1 MGRRVLVEA
10 YAELAADRL
19 LDVATGLFARQG
31 VANVAMSDVA
41 RESGCSRATLYR
53 YFSDRQALRSAYVDR
68 EARRIGREVAIHCS
82 DVSDPRERVV
92 ESVVESLRRVRADP
106 ALAAWFVPGEAAL
119 AQSLADSS
127 RSIET
132 MVASFLGETSSSE
145 VARNAYWLLRV
156 IVSLLTL
163 PGVDEEDERSMVM
176 EFVVPVVSQDAT
188 QMEGA

>member
-1 MGRRVLVEA
+1 M
-10 YAELAADRL
+10 
-19 LDVATGLFARQG
+19 
-31 VANVAMSDVA
+31 
-41 RESGCSRATLYR
+41 
-53 YFSDRQALRSAYVDR
+53 RSAYVDR
-68 EARRIGREVAIHCS
+68 EARRIGREVAIHSQMCPGPS
-82 DVSDPRERVV
+82 ERVI
-92 ESVVESLRRVRADP
+92 ESVVESLRRVRADL

-145 VARNAYWLLRV
+145 VARKAYWLLRV

-176 EFVVPVVSQDAT
+176 EFVVPVVSQGAT

>member
-1 MGRRVLVEA
+1 MCPGPSKRV
-10 YAELAADRL
+10 
-19 LDVATGLFARQG
+19 
-31 VANVAMSDVA
+31 
-41 RESGCSRATLYR
+41 
-53 YFSDRQALRSAYVDR
+53 
-68 EARRIGREVAIHCS
+68 I
-82 DVSDPRERVV
+82 
-92 ESVVESLRRVRADP
+92 ESVVESLRRVRADL

-145 VARNAYWLLRV
+145 VARKAYWLLRV